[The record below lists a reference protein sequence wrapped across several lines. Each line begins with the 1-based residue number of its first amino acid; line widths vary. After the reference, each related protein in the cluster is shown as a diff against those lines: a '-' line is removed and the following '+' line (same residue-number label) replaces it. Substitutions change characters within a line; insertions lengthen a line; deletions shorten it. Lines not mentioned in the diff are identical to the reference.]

1 MTPAVYGSLVGPLES
16 SRSTILGAPL
26 PRRAVLR
33 SFTQTLQPGKMR
45 QQGAVLDQQQP
56 VILMACR
63 WLRSANLR
71 VA

>member
-45 QQGAVLDQQQP
+45 QQGGRFGPAATCYTDGP
-56 VILMACR
+56 SVIAIRKLASR
-63 WLRSANLR
+63 
-71 VA
+71 